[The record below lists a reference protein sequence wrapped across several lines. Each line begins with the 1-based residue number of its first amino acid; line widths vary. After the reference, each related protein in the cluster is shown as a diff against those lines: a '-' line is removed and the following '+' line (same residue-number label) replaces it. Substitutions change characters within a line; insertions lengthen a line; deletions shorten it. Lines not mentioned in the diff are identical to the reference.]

1 MKKLTVFLAVFTVII
16 ISFLFAGCQNNNYHA
31 VEYFEDGSIKKEVNG
46 TTSGVPNWSTGKDF
60 NAIKVGG

>member
-1 MKKLTVFLAVFTVII
+1 MKNLINILAILTVLL